1 MSDGFKKIKVVEY
14 QEKNQ
19 KNQKKTRVNL
29 KLSGTILLGVL
40 IIMLIIGG
48 MVFFPL
54 RDIYYSSQQA
64 SKAALEAYASV
75 KAKDLDNARDKLKNT
90 EKAFLD
96 VEKNL
101 KRVYWISFL
110 PFIGEYVKDSQH
122 GITAVI
128 AGIQAAEITTDTLA
142 PYADLLGLKGK
153 SSFVEGTADERI
165 RLAVE
170 TLDKII
176 PSVDKIADKISVVN
190 QELKQIEV
198 DKYPAK
204 IGSITVREKMK
215 SAKDL
220 ALQSSALFVDAKPL
234 FRKIPELLGIKDKK
248 RYLVIFQNDAELRA
262 TGGFITAYAVFN
274 VDKGKLSVEKS
285 DDIYKL
291 DEAKKKKFT
300 APAPILKY
308 HQGVNNLELRDSNLS
323 PDYLQSMQTF
333 EKMLSESVSDF
344 PEFDGII
351 SLDTHVLVSAIKVL
365 GEFNVYGRS
374 FSADVDKRCN
384 CAKAVYEL
392 EDYATR
398 PVAYVREERKDII
411 SALLFQ
417 IMQRALGVSPSKYWG
432 QLSQVFMDEASQKH
446 ILFYFHD
453 NDSQKGV
460 ESLNVAGRIQD
471 YKGDYLHISDVN
483 FAGAKSNLFVQK
495 SVKYDLKSESDGS
508 LTATLTINYRNPSP
522 GSNCNLEA
530 GQLCL
535 NGILRNWLRIY
546 VPKGA
551 QLLDFTGSEKATQ
564 TYDEL
569 GKTVFEGFHT
579 VKPEGVAEVIV
590 KYQLPHKVKKG
601 ETYHL
606 LIQKQPGTDAEDYSI
621 IINGGEIEKLK
632 LLTDKEI
639 TFKI

>member
-1 MSDGFKKIKVVEY
+1 MSGGFKKIKVVEY
-14 QEKNQ
+14 QLKNN
-19 KNQKKTRVNL
+19 KIPKKTPFNL
-29 KLSGTILLGVL
+29 KLFAGILLGVFIVL
-40 IIMLIIGG
+40 IIIGG
-48 MVFFPL
+48 MVFFSL
-54 RDIYYSSQQA
+54 RDLYYSTQLA
-64 SKAALEAYASV
+64 GKAALEAYASV
-75 KAKDLDNARDKLKNT
+75 KAKDLDNVRDKLIST
-90 EKAFLD
+90 EKAFLV
-96 VEKNL
+96 VENNL
-101 KRVYWISFL
+101 KRVYWMSYL
-110 PFIGEYVKDSQH
+110 PFIGEYLKDGQH
-122 GITAVI
+122 GLTAAI
-128 AGIQAAEITTDTLA
+128 NGIQAAEITTDTLV

-176 PSVDKIADKISVVN
+176 PDVDKIADKIAIVN
-190 QELKQIEV
+190 QELKQIDV
-198 DKYPAK
+198 DKYPSK
-204 IGSITVREKMK
+204 IGSFTVREKLK
-215 SAKDL
+215 SSKDL
-220 ALQSSALFVDAKPL
+220 VLQTSTLFVDAKPL

-248 RYLVIFQNDAELRA
+248 KYLVIFQNDAELRA

-308 HQGVNNLELRDSNLS
+308 HQGVNYLELRDSNLS
-323 PDYLQSMQTF
+323 PDYLLSMQTF

-351 SLDTHVLVSAIKVL
+351 SLDTHVLVSAIKIL

-374 FSADVDKRCN
+374 FSADLDKRCN
-384 CAKAVYEL
+384 CAKAIYEL
-392 EDYATR
+392 EDYATK

-417 IMQRALGVSPSKYWG
+417 IMQRALGISPSKYWG
-432 QLSQVFMDEASQKH
+432 QLTQVFMDEAAQKH

-453 NDSQKGV
+453 EDSQKGV
-460 ESLNVAGRIQD
+460 ESLNVAGRIKD

-508 LTATLTINYRNPSP
+508 LTATLTINYKNPSP
-522 GSNCNLEA
+522 PSNCNLEA

-546 VPKGA
+546 VSRGA
-551 QLLDFTGSEKATQ
+551 KLLDFIGSEKATQ

-579 VKPEGVAEVIV
+579 VKPEGVTEVIV
-590 KYQLPHKVKKG
+590 KYQLPDKVKKG
-601 ETYHL
+601 EIYHL
-606 LIQKQPGTDAEDYSI
+606 LIQKQPGTDAQNYSI
-621 IINGGEIEKLK
+621 IINGREIEKVQ

>member
-14 QEKNQ
+14 QVKNN
-19 KNQKKTRVNL
+19 KIPKKTPVNR
-29 KLSGTILLGVL
+29 KLFAGILLGFFIVM
-40 IIMLIIGG
+40 IIIGG
-48 MVFFPL
+48 MVFFSL
-54 RDIYYSSQQA
+54 RDLYYSTQQA
-64 SKAALEAYASV
+64 SKMALEAYASV
-75 KAKDLDNARDKLKNT
+75 KAKDLESTRDKLVTT

-96 VEKNL
+96 VENNL
-101 KRVYWISFL
+101 KKVYWMSYL
-110 PFIGEYVKDSQH
+110 PFIGEYVRDGQH
-122 GITAVI
+122 GITAAI
-128 AGIQAAEITTDTLA
+128 AGIQAAEISTETLV

-176 PSVDKIADKISVVN
+176 PGLDKIADKIAIVN

-198 DKYPAK
+198 DKYPTK
-204 IGSITVREKMK
+204 IGSFTVREKLK
-215 SAKDL
+215 SSKDL
-220 ALQSSALFVDAKPL
+220 ALQTSTLFVEAKPL
-234 FRKIPELLGIKDKK
+234 FRKIPELLGIKNKK

-308 HQGVNNLELRDSNLS
+308 HQGVNYLELRDSNLS
-323 PDYLQSMQTF
+323 PDYMLSMQTF

-351 SLDTHVLVSAIKVL
+351 SLDTHVLVSAIKIL

-374 FSADVDKRCN
+374 FSADLDKRCN
-384 CAKAVYEL
+384 CAKAIYEL
-392 EDYATR
+392 EDYATK

-432 QLSQVFMDEASQKH
+432 QLTQVFMDEATQKH

-453 NDSQKGV
+453 EDSQKGV

-483 FAGAKSNLFVQK
+483 FAGAKSNLFVKK

-508 LTATLTINYRNPSP
+508 LTATLTINYKNPSP

-546 VPKGA
+546 TSPGA
-551 QLLDFTGSEKATQ
+551 KLLDFVGSEKATE
-564 TYDEL
+564 TYEEL

-590 KYQLPHKVKKG
+590 KYQLPGKVLKG

-606 LIQKQPGTDAEDYSI
+606 LIQKQPGTDAENYSI
-621 IINGGEIEKLK
+621 IINGREIEKVQ